1 MSFYSQDELLRD
13 ETYWTTKIQLE
24 LFRQIEA
31 YLEKNELTRSD
42 FAKQLGVSKGYVSQV
57 LNGTYDHKLSKLVG
71 LCLAMNKVPLIEF
84 QDVNKVVH
92 QITQEQKNHGSRHP
106 YTASQSVKVFGT
118 EKPIYHS
125 EDQDKSAVIFPLA
138 A

>member
-31 YLEKNELTRSD
+31 YLKTNQLSRSD
-42 FAKQLGVSKGYVSQV
+42 FARQLGVSKGYVSQV
-57 LNGTYDHKLSKLVG
+57 LNGNYDHKLSKFVS
-71 LCLAMNKVPLIEF
+71 LCLAMEKVPILHF
-84 QDVNKVVH
+84 QPLDRAVERAAQGQRQIVNRYTVASPPDTAPRSAGPTYQLEDTPESTVV
-92 QITQEQKNHGSRHP
+92 
-106 YTASQSVKVFGT
+106 
-118 EKPIYHS
+118 
-125 EDQDKSAVIFPLA
+125 FPVA